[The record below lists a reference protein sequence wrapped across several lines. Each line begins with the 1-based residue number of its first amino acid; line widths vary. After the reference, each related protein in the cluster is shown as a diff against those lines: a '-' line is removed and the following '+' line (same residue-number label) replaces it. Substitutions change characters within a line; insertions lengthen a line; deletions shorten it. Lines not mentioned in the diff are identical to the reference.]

1 MRFAGV
7 SCGSS
12 CGDEEIE
19 VVCRCHEGV
28 CVRQADVINTLS
40 ISGVCDAPRGAV
52 LFVFGR
58 FSCILRCV
66 MWVGELSGFA

>member
-1 MRFAGV
+1 MRYAVVF
-7 SCGSS
+7 CGLS

-19 VVCRCHEGV
+19 IVCRCHEGLS
-28 CVRQADVINTLS
+28 VRQASVIDTLS

-58 FSCILRCV
+58 FSCILRCD
-66 MWVGELSGFA
+66 VGR